1 MTCRGTTVV
10 HLPLRRRR
18 QPMHRID
25 CRTAGPQH
33 VGRVQDDAERPGGVG
48 THLKPRGD
56 RLGMIAAREHL
67 VDGGLLESV
76 Q

>member
-1 MTCRGTTVV
+1 
-10 HLPLRRRR
+10 
-18 QPMHRID
+18 MHRID

-33 VGRVQDDAERPGGVG
+33 VGRVQDDAERTGGVG

>member
-1 MTCRGTTVV
+1 M

-33 VGRVQDDAERPGGVG
+33 VGRVQDDAERTGGVG